1 MAKRISARVGSYEKN
16 GETKGR
22 YQDIGVIMSSDKGD
36 YVLLNPGVSL
46 AGVFTMQTMD
56 AKARGGKTGD
66 RIMCSIFDDDNGSGG
81 NSGGS
86 RGGYDQPSG
95 RDSQGQGGGSRG
107 RDIDDDIPF

>member
-66 RIMCSIFDDDNGSGG
+66 RIMCSIFDDDNGNG
-81 NSGGS
+81 GGS
-86 RGGYDQPSG
+86 RGGYDQSPS
-95 RDSQGQGGGSRG
+95 RDSQAQGGGSRG